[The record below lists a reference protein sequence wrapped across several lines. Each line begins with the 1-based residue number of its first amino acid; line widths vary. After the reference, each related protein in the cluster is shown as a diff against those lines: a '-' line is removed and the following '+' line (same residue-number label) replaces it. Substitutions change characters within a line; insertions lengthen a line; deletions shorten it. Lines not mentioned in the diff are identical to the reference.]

1 MIKLTLIIFIMLG
14 AALALSTRVRTTCR
28 AALVYCHTACHAVL
42 IWALSRITGDE
53 VHARGEYFGRVNGG
67 EWAKEGDNLIVLE
80 GLAHILSVALG
91 KTAKPTDYYLALF
104 SGTAA
109 PASNWTAASFA
120 ATANE
125 IVSMTEGYTSPTRP
139 VWTPPD
145 STLTNSI
152 DNMAAV
158 ASVTIATASQLTVTG
173 AAMLSNSAK
182 GGTTGVLISA
192 SKYAAERVFQD
203 GDTYDIGY
211 RISLTV

>member
-1 MIKLTLIIFIMLG
+1 MNTFIALG
-14 AALALSTRVRTTCR
+14 LALLLAVAIVAFMPYFRTVCN
-28 AALVYCHTACHAVL
+28 AVWL
-42 IWALSRITGDE
+42 WAVSRIMGE
-53 VHARGEYFGRVNGG
+53 SIYARGEYFGRVNGG
-67 EWAKEGDNLIVLE
+67 DWVKEGDNLIVLE

-91 KTAKPTDYYLALF
+91 KKAKPADYYLALF

-109 PASNWTAASFA
+109 PAANWTAASFA

-139 VWTPPD
+139 VWTPPS
-145 STLTNSI
+145 STDTNSI

-173 AAMLSNSAK
+173 AALLSNSAR

-192 SKYAAERVFQD
+192 SKYAAERVFQN
-203 GDTYDIGY
+203 GDTYEIGY